1 MDHFGNITDKEKNY
15 SIIDCEVCNFKH
27 LHPIPS
33 DKVLESFYDKEYY
46 QSAKPDYLNE
56 DRKEIQHRNIFFEQR
71 IDYFLKYTF
80 GRSLLDI
87 GCGDGIFLER
97 ARERGFEVYG
107 VEPSKEASSIGL
119 SNDLEIF
126 HGTLNTFI
134 CQNDK
139 LFDVVHLKNV
149 LEHVNNPIHVLEQC
163 RELLR
168 EDGILYIEVP
178 NDYNIF
184 QLFGVWIN
192 KERKSWICI
201 PDHINYFNFRSLS
214 KLLTKKNFKILKK
227 DTTFPMYLFLCLG
240 LNFIR
245 NKEVGK
251 KLHKFRVKIELFCFK
266 NYLNRLRQFFYKILA
281 HLGLG
286 RTVIIY
292 AKKTK

>member
-1 MDHFGNITDKEKNY
+1 MDHFGNIIDREKSYNV
-15 SIIDCEVCNFKH
+15 INCDVCNFKH
-27 LHPIPS
+27 LDPIPS
-33 DKVLESFYDKEYY
+33 DKVLEAFYDKEYY

-71 IDYFLKYTF
+71 IDTFLKYTF
-80 GRSLLDI
+80 GRSLLDV

-97 ARERGFEVYG
+97 ARDRGFEVYG
-107 VEPSKEASSIGL
+107 VEPSKKASSIGL
-119 SNDLEIF
+119 SNQLEIF
-126 HGTLNTFI
+126 HGTLNNFI
-134 CQNDK
+134 SQNDK

-149 LEHVNNPIHVLEQC
+149 LEHVNNPIQVLEQC
-163 RELLR
+163 GELLK

-178 NDYNIF
+178 NDYNLF

-201 PDHINYFNFRSLS
+201 PDHINYFNFHSLS
-214 KLLTKKNFKILKK
+214 KLLSKNKYKILKK
-227 DTTFPMYLFLCLG
+227 DTTFPMYLFLCFG

-245 NKEVGK
+245 NKELGK
-251 KLHKFRVKIELFCFK
+251 KLHKFRVKIELFFFK
-266 NYLNRLRQFFYKILA
+266 NNLNRLRQFFYKILA

-292 AKKTK
+292 AKKIK